1 MKGVTVLTGV
11 LTTLSS
17 LFKHGKREEMVEY
30 APTILKHLA
39 KCDFSNSDNTL
50 LRKLN
55 IKLAQV
61 KKKQKTNYSHSHFL
75 WHLYHILSLSIFVF
89 RDLV

>member
-1 MKGVTVLTGV
+1 MQGMTVLTGV

-30 APTILKHLA
+30 APTILTHLA
-39 KCDFSNSDNTL
+39 KCDLANSTNTL

-61 KKKQKTNYSHSHFL
+61 RQ
-75 WHLYHILSLSIFVF
+75 LSVA
-89 RDLV
+89 